1 MEIDSNSEFD
11 LFDQP
16 EASDYSPEQEADYSP
31 EQEAELRGFAKRFKG
46 DAQTIVRGYIE
57 KFFKGKMLH
66 CGGKI
71 PKSLLLSERRI
82 SLVLNYDIVRGV
94 DRAYNCMEE
103 FLTVEDKKIAQSCG
117 EVTNDIKL
125 VTETLKL
132 LSKSSVPQQ
141 FAGGMLLLYLE
152 FVEGIDI
159 GNHP

>member
-1 MEIDSNSEFD
+1 MEIDSEFD

-16 EASDYSPEQEADYSP
+16 EASDYSPEQET
-31 EQEAELRGFAKRFKG
+31 ELRGFARRFQG

-57 KFFKGKMLH
+57 QFFKGKMLH

-125 VTETLKL
+125 VAETLKL